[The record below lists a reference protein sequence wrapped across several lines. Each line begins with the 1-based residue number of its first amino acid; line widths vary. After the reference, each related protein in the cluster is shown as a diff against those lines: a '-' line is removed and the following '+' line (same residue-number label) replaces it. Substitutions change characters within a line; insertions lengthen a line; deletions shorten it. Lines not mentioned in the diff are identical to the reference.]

1 MAPCWRPQ
9 TNSSQC
15 LRSLWLG
22 SAEAKYFIR
31 ASGRASMRDLAS
43 SIAMDMHSTLAWR
56 IDPLGR
62 SASAR
67 PERLV
72 AIMYASAMLFG

>member
-43 SIAMDMHSTLAWR
+43 TIAMDMHFTLAW
-56 IDPLGR
+56 R